1 MGGRGVISMV
11 WEGRNL
17 ICAVSPWLLY
27 NHHETTRNEIN
38 AAENQL
44 QAPKKHHGLR
54 TPTHRCPVTFF
65 AFFKEKKKN
74 VRRLA
79 FASGPRGKSFA
90 AKPRQNP
97 GPNEYTGKATAVKLF

>member
-27 NHHETTRNEIN
+27 NHQETTRNEIN

-54 TPTHRCPVTFF
+54 TPTH
-65 AFFKEKKKN
+65 
-74 VRRLA
+74 
-79 FASGPRGKSFA
+79 FASE
-90 AKPRQNP
+90 AKGQELASPSV
-97 GPNEYTGKATAVKLF
+97 AL